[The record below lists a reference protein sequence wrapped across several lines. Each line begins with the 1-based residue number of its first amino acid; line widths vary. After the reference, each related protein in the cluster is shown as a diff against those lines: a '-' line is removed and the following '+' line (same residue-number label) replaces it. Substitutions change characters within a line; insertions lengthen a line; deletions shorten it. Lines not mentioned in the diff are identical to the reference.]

1 MKIAAEYMDVNARLT
16 RSWQLGRR
24 FGGLIQNRREQRSS
38 APRLL
43 GRLVASVAFAQ
54 LLLQA
59 HVAVAAV
66 TLTAL
71 HSFYPEDGQGI
82 NGLVLGRDGNF
93 YGTASGGGPG
103 AELDIPVAGPY
114 FE

>member
-1 MKIAAEYMDVNARLT
+1 M
-16 RSWQLGRR
+16 
-24 FGGLIQNRREQRSS
+24 
-38 APRLL
+38 
-43 GRLVASVAFAQ
+43 
-54 LLLQA
+54 
-59 HVAVAAV
+59 
-66 TLTAL
+66 TAL

>member
-1 MKIAAEYMDVNARLT
+1 MKIAAEYMDVNAGLT

-24 FGGLIQNRREQRSS
+24 FGGWIQDRREQRPS
-38 APRLL
+38 ATRL

-54 LLLQA
+54 LLLHAQ
-59 HVAVAAV
+59 VAAAAV

-71 HSFYPEDGQGI
+71 HSFDLEDGQGI